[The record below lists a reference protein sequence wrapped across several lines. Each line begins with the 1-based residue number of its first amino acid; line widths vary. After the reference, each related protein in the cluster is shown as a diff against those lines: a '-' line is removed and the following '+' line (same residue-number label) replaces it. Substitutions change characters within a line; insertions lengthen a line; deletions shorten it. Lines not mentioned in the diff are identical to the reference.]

1 MSVTAQMVKELR
13 ERSGAGMMECKKA
26 LVATGGDM
34 EAAMEHLRKTG
45 LAAADKKA
53 GRTAAEGVIALA
65 KNGENAILVEVNC
78 ETDFVA
84 KRDEFKQFAD
94 EVAGIALAQGITE
107 VEPLMAQ
114 TGDSQDSL
122 EATRQ
127 ALVANIGENIQVRR
141 IVKASG
147 STLGSYIHGGRIGV
161 LVEMEGGDEETAKDV
176 AMHVAA
182 MNPPYVSVD
191 EVPEAVMEKE
201 REILTAQAQD
211 SGKPAEIIAKMVE
224 GRLKKYLKENTL
236 IGQPFVKDPDLSVE
250 KLLSAKSATVT
261 RFQRIEV
268 GEGIE
273 KKEDDFAAEVMAQVQ
288 GGG

>member
-26 LVATGGDM
+26 LVATDGDM

-65 KNGENAILVEVNC
+65 KNGQDAVLVEVNC

-94 EVAGIALAQGITE
+94 QVASIALAQDVTE
-107 VEPLMAQ
+107 VEPLMEI
-114 TGDSQDSL
+114 TGDSQESL

-147 STLGSYIHGGRIGV
+147 GTLGSYIHGGRIGV
-161 LVEMEGGDEETAKDV
+161 LVEMDGGDEETAKDV

-191 EVPEAVMEKE
+191 EVPEAVMDKE

-250 KLLSAKSATVT
+250 KLLSSKSATVT